1 MVALWWL
8 YGGFEL
14 PRRKPSVKLTPPNT
28 RITYKRA
35 TLKWPSHSTWR
46 KSLSGSPFEK
56 AIADHDPF
64 FARGLT
70 IGLLPFENRNRDSG
84 PFFEKRIERSRSV
97 FRKRDLKADFHFR
110 MGATLLLP
118 RVRKTDRDP
127 RSLFRKVDRNID
139 FQFSNGRP
147 KNSTKEPRRQRSAIA
162 IGSRLLLRRFR
173 TPQKASK
180 GHLVALDWFWAISA
194 VKKLQN
200 HHVFFGG
207 SFSRFWGRV
216 R

>member
-1 MVALWWL
+1 M
-8 YGGFEL
+8 

-84 PFFEKRIERSRSV
+84 PFFEKRIDRSRSV
-97 FRKRDLKADFHFR
+97 FRKRDLETDFHFR

-127 RSLFRKVDRNID
+127 RSLFRRRDLEID
-139 FQFSNGRP
+139 LLLSNGRAENS
-147 KNSTKEPRRQRSAIA
+147 KNNLPACDPRM
-162 IGSRLLLRRFR
+162 RRTR
-173 TPQKASK
+173 
-180 GHLVALDWFWAISA
+180 VALGREERENRCISHQLTRRGVCRIRVTLLA
-194 VKKLQN
+194 PKTNPTPPNAKITYKRATLECVE
-200 HHVFFGG
+200 HV
-207 SFSRFWGRV
+207 
-216 R
+216 